1 MRIECGQCDIQ
12 APGLRKRA
20 SRLLGCVRGSARGN
34 GTDMGGR
41 RRAGLVRARE
51 SAGYTQERLAEVA
64 GVSRETV
71 VRWEAGTNAP
81 SVYLRP
87 KLARLLGRTQR
98 ELEDLIDPP
107 LDVVAISSDID
118 VACSW
123 LDEHAGWRSGT
134 ARRKVTSAAGGQEL
148 SEARARDARRCA
160 VARTEIV
167 SALADYYGDTA
178 GWCTAACEAMPI
190 PLAIASRN
198 EWVGLG
204 CCPLT
209 NETDLFGLASRS
221 VDDSMRLDAVGAKQ
235 AVRRLVEAV
244 ALDVAIVNSPLF
256 RLRKFA
262 LDDGRIAG
270 ELDAVPFVQY
280 ALTSD
285 LLETDLADLLVE
297 RRGDVGSPLRDQ
309 YLPTVSSVLD
319 LSGRS
324 CSGGVLALCAIA
336 RPADP
341 GRGPADYV
349 LLAQERGRRVLNGVG
364 RLSVIPRGFHQPMTD
379 WRVDASIGAT
389 LRRELEE
396 ELFRRD
402 DVDNTISVGR
412 IADPMHPNRL
422 SEPMRWLMSEPGRLR
437 LECTGF
443 GINLVNGNF
452 ELACLVVID
461 DPEFWLRYGD
471 RIEANWESD
480 GLRQYSTLDR
490 RGVRDL
496 IFDEAWS
503 SEGLFALIQGLSRL
517 SKLDRE
523 RTNLPDVGIGVQE
536 G

>member
-1 MRIECGQCDIQ
+1 
-12 APGLRKRA
+12 
-20 SRLLGCVRGSARGN
+20 
-34 GTDMGGR
+34 MGGR

-51 SAGYTQERLAEVA
+51 SAGFTQERLAEVA

-71 VRWEAGTNAP
+71 VRWEAGANAP

-107 LDVVAISSDID
+107 TADVAISPDID
-118 VACSW
+118 VACGW
-123 LDEHAGWRSGT
+123 LDEHAGWRAGT
-134 ARRKVTSAAGGQEL
+134 ARRQVAAGPFAA
-148 SEARARDARRCA
+148 ARVRDAKRGGVTRA
-160 VARTEIV
+160 DIV
-167 SALADYYGDTA
+167 SALVDYYGDTA
-178 GWCTAACEAMPI
+178 GWCEAVCDGELLS
-190 PLAIASRN
+190 LAITSRS
-198 EWVGLG
+198 EWAGLG
-204 CCPLT
+204 VPLT
-209 NETDLFGLASRS
+209 GDGFRLVSRG
-221 VDDSMRLDAVGAKQ
+221 VDDSARLDAVGARQ
-235 AVRRLVEAV
+235 AVRRLVEVV

-256 RLRKFA
+256 RLRNFSV
-262 LDDGRIAG
+262 DGGRLAG
-270 ELDAVPFVQY
+270 ELDAVPFLQY

-285 LLETDLADLLVE
+285 LLETELADALVE
-297 RRGDVGSPLRDQ
+297 SRGGMPLRDR

-336 RPADP
+336 RPAVP
-341 GRGPADYV
+341 GGRPADYV

-379 WRVDASIGAT
+379 WRADVSIEAT

-396 ELFRRD
+396 ELFLRD

-412 IADPMHPNRL
+412 VAEPMHPNRL
-422 SEPMRWLMSEPGRLR
+422 SEPMRWLTGEPGRLR

-452 ELACLVVID
+452 EIACLVVID

-480 GLRQYSTLDR
+480 GLRQYSSMDR
-490 RGVRDL
+490 LGVQEL
-496 IFDEAWS
+496 IFEEAWS
-503 SEGLFALIQGLSRL
+503 SEGLFALIQGIARL
-517 SKLDRE
+517 NELDGE
-523 RTNLPDVGIGVQE
+523 RTDLPDVGISIR
-536 G
+536 